1 LYLEWYRAAGKAQDV
16 ASFALNILIG
26 ESSKYI
32 QIHQTVSPYLT
43 NKCELKNGNICVNVW
58 SFQTKL

>member
-16 ASFALNILIG
+16 ASFALNIMIG

-32 QIHQTVSPYLT
+32 QIHQTVSLYLT
-43 NKCELKNGNICVNVW
+43 NKCELKNGNICVH
-58 SFQTKL
+58 L